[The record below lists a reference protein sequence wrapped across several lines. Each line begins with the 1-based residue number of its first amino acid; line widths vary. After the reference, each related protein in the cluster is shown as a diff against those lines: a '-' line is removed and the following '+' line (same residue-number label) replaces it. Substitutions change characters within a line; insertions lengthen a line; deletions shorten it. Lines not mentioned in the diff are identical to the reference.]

1 MSELNNDTKRYLE
14 LFHDP
19 TFTEHEF
26 VAILLPLLCKNGVYQ
41 INEQQL
47 MKKLYYYY
55 ENNDY
60 EELFRDI
67 TLTRGALDNQVD
79 IHDGLYREKF
89 FSGSI
94 FWDSM
99 RGEPLHLRY
108 DPNIDL
114 SIYEKD
120 LSEDGK
126 LKIRKMAEELSIR
139 KKLEQR
145 SKHPLYIYGV
155 NPNQTYTL
163 VHGKSLTN
171 LLSFELITDGEIK
184 AIQYSETKGDGHV
197 HYESP
202 MYPNEYRTLK
212 DNKVVYVNLQNASF
226 AIKQGLCDNE
236 IRYCIANTE
245 IIDSKVLEKIM
256 NMANQ
261 KYASDD
267 FSITEQAPHV
277 RKLVLK

>member
-1 MSELNNDTKRYLE
+1 MTELNNDTKKYLE

-26 VAILLPLLCKNGVYQ
+26 VAILLPLLCKNGVRQ

-47 MKKLYYYY
+47 VKKLYYYY
-55 ENNDY
+55 KNNNY
-60 EELFRDI
+60 KELFQDI
-67 TLTRGALDNQVD
+67 ALTRGALDHQVD
-79 IHDGLYREKF
+79 IHEGLYREKF

-99 RGEPLHLRY
+99 RGEPLNLRY

-114 SIYEKD
+114 SIYEQN

-139 KKLEQR
+139 KKIEQR

-163 VHGKSLTN
+163 VHGKSLTD
-171 LLSFELITDGEIK
+171 LLSFELITDGEIS
-184 AIQYSETKGDGHV
+184 AIEYSETKGDGRY

-212 DNKVVYVNLQNASF
+212 DNKVAYVNLKNASF
-226 AIKQGLCDNE
+226 AIKQGLCNDE

-245 IIDSKVLEKIM
+245 IIDPKVLERIM
-256 NMANQ
+256 NIANQ
-261 KYASDD
+261 KYDNND
-267 FSITEQAPHV
+267 FSLTEQAPYV